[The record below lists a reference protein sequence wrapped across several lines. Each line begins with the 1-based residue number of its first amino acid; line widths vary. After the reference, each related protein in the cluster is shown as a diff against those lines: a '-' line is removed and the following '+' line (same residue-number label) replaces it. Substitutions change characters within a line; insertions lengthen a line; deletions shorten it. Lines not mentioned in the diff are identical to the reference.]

1 MNNFGSGGLSSCC
14 TKSGDNGSGK
24 RGFHS
29 VTVAPAK
36 QLPHSSLPLSAA
48 ALQRRTR
55 ARCHTAA
62 CVVRASRSW
71 HISMLRPRR
80 YNAPQ
85 PAVVLLPFL
94 CSAAVELLRRWNSSP
109 LLALHPIPPTA
120 RLVASLRFYWTRS
133 RRLLASGSV
142 MRAISAAAAHHG
154 RRAPSHR
161 GHTTPEHL
169 PHPFLLRRVRF
180 ESVIM
185 IGPLFLPGTR
195 RTRRN
200 ASSPSSSHC
209 RARPHRRQPLL
220 RRLCFNHQADQV
232 AVSSWS
238 RSLPPFNL
246 YRAVITGPPSRR
258 RPPWPRLR
266 MNGARISSTDSLRV
280 FAWV

>member
-48 ALQRRTR
+48 ALQRRPR

-169 PHPFLLRRVRF
+169 PHPFLLRCVRF
-180 ESVIM
+180 EAVIM
-185 IGPLFLPGTR
+185 FGPLFLPGTR

-209 RARPHRRQPLL
+209 RARPHRRS
-220 RRLCFNHQADQV
+220 RFY
-232 AVSSWS
+232 AVSASTIKPIKS
-238 RSLPPFNL
+238 RWAPG
-246 YRAVITGPPSRR
+246 RARCLRLTSTALSSPVRR
-258 RPPWPRLR
+258 RAAVRHGR
-266 MNGARISSTDSLRV
+266 GC
-280 FAWV
+280 AWTEPEPIQPIA